1 MLQDRRQPFEE
12 VPSPIESESDEEPVP
27 PLGAQRSPQSPEPS
41 ALDRLRAIVSEHG
54 DAQDSQ
60 VSTLANAD
68 LPSRTPTMEMPL
80 VYDSIR
86 NIIEHLYTLSMVIRR
101 PIPTDRLAKLARF
114 PVPYLFS
121 PRKSPPTPIGHLG
134 EGAHKAPTNIIT
146 ILPSFLLFYTTTFA
160 SFIGP
165 REAGLAMKVN

>member
-1 MLQDRRQPFEE
+1 MRTHISWLPAFDSTIITNCCAATLLLQDRRQPFEE
-12 VPSPIESESDEEPVP
+12 VPSPTESESDEEPVP

-80 VYDSIR
+80 V
-86 NIIEHLYTLSMVIRR
+86 
-101 PIPTDRLAKLARF
+101 
-114 PVPYLFS
+114 
-121 PRKSPPTPIGHLG
+121 
-134 EGAHKAPTNIIT
+134 
-146 ILPSFLLFYTTTFA
+146 
-160 SFIGP
+160 
-165 REAGLAMKVN
+165 